1 MGDDSPSLVVRA
13 IWFVAVGWWLTGVLL
28 SVAWALNVTIVG
40 LPVGIKLIN
49 MVPKALTLKSA
60 EKSDVDRV
68 EVGGS
73 SGGSPGLL
81 VRGAYFVFVGWWAS
95 LLWMGVAYL
104 LCLSVLGLPVGIVM
118 FNKLPKVV
126 SLYEG

>member
-1 MGDDSPSLVVRA
+1 MSDDSPSLVVRA